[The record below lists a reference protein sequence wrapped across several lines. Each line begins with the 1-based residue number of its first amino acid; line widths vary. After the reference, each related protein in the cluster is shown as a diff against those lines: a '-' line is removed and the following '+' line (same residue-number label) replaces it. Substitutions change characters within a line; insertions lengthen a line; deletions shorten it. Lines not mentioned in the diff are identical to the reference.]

1 LRAARLG
8 GSLRLMTRFALAA
21 VLALSLAAPALAQRA
36 APPAPIDINSAS
48 VEALEALPGVGPA
61 RARAIVAGRPWR
73 DKGELTRRGVLPAS
87 VYRRVRPLVI
97 ANRPRS
103 F

>member
-1 LRAARLG
+1 
-8 GSLRLMTRFALAA
+8 MTRFALAFL
-21 VLALSLAAPALAQRA
+21 LALGLAGPALAQRA
-36 APPAPIDINSAS
+36 ATPQPLDINSAS

-73 DKGELTRRGVLPAS
+73 DKGELRRRGVLPAS
-87 VYRRVRPLVI
+87 VYLRVRPLVV
-97 ANRPRS
+97 ANRPRT